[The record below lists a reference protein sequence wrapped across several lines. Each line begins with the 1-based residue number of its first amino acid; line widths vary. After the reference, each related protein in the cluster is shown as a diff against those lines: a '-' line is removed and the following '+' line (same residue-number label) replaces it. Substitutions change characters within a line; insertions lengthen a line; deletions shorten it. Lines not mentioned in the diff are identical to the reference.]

1 MQDEKKN
8 HIKGQGKPSMAKAK
22 KKASPPPYY
31 PEVPNINES
40 YQDVDDQMQYET
52 QDQLCQSK
60 APNMSTEPVQGLE
73 NMPLPCKFLMIH
85 AYRNMTRLGTMIVP
99 LEVFTYEEDLLIIP
113 REDIIQFCRMEQISV
128 SCVVFYI
135 R

>member
-1 MQDEKKN
+1 
-8 HIKGQGKPSMAKAK
+8 MAKVK
-22 KKASPPPYY
+22 KKASLSPYY
-31 PEVPNINES
+31 LEVPNIKES
-40 YQDVDDQMQYET
+40 YQDVDDQMKYEN

-85 AYRNMTRLGTMIVP
+85 AYRNMTRLGTMTVP

>member
-1 MQDEKKN
+1 
-8 HIKGQGKPSMAKAK
+8 
-22 KKASPPPYY
+22 
-31 PEVPNINES
+31 
-40 YQDVDDQMQYET
+40 MQYET

-60 APNMSTEPVQGLE
+60 GPNMSTEPVQGLE

-99 LEVFTYEEDLLIIP
+99 LEVFTYEEDLLIIL
-113 REDIIQFCRMEQISV
+113 REGIIQFCRMEQISV